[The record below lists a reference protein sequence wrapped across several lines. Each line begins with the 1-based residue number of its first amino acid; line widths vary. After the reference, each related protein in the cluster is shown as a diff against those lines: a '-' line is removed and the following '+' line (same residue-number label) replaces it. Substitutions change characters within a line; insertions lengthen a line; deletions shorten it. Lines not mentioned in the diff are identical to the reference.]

1 MKWMLW
7 SCVLLAVMLAADV
20 RAQTAPA
27 MAATTP
33 AVASAPDAT
42 DPEVLK
48 QIAEIRNG
56 MVDALNKKDFDKVLT
71 YLDKDIVVTWAN
83 AEVSHGPAE
92 VKAYCDKMMNGPEKI
107 VESMHANP
115 VVEGRKL
122 YGPDVLI
129 SYGSLGDE
137 FTLTDGRKFALN
149 SRFSSLLVRENGV
162 WKLKGF
168 HASANVFDNPILGIA
183 AKKVGLWAGV
193 GCGVLGLLVGFVL
206 AKVTGRKAKA

>member
-1 MKWMLW
+1 MKRMIWC
-7 SCVLLAVMLAADV
+7 CVFLALLAGAGIE
-20 RAQTAPA
+20 AQTTPA
-27 MAATTP
+27 MAPAATAASSP
-33 AVASAPDAT
+33 ADDA
-42 DPEVLK
+42 EVMK

-92 VKAYCDKMMNGPEKI
+92 VKAYCDKMMNAPDKI
-107 VESMHANP
+107 VESIHANP
-115 VVEGRKL
+115 AVEGRKF

-129 SYGSLGDE
+129 SYGTLGDE
-137 FTLTDGRKFALN
+137 FTLTDGRKFNLN

-183 AKKVGLWAGV
+183 IRKVGLWVGIGAGV
-193 GCGVLGLLVGFVL
+193 MGIGLGFVL
-206 AKVTGRKAKA
+206 GKMRAKKRA